1 MRSSGNNPSDSVL
14 TAHTMAEHSRLRRNW
29 DSSFSVRALRG
40 YEECLSRNV
49 ELAIAQVS
57 NFGKDQKSVA
67 IDEIVSWFAFDVMGE
82 LGFNKSFGNLKEGKT
97 VEAIKVRI
105 RSGFEEKSTKDD
117 QEGTLKKKS
126 SFWLRLLK
134 NWL

>member
-1 MRSSGNNPSDSVL
+1 MRSSGHNPSNSVL
-14 TAHTMAEHSRLRRNW
+14 TVHTMAEHSRLRKNW
-29 DSSFSVRALRG
+29 DSSFSIRALKG

-49 ELAIAQVS
+49 ELAISQVS

-97 VEAIKVRI
+97 VKAIKVGIRI
-105 RSGFEEKSTKDD
+105 
-117 QEGTLKKKS
+117 
-126 SFWLRLLK
+126 
-134 NWL
+134 